1 MNFDKNGLLINEKL
15 NININNNNL
24 TELIKYDIKEKL
36 FDISFFINI

>member
-36 FDISFFINI
+36 FDISFFY